1 MDMKDIAL
9 FVMMAI
15 LLVLSI
21 YQTVVISN
29 LAKNSKESYAAGIVQ
44 KMAASTQPPIKII
57 GGALASGRSSS

>member
-29 LAKNSKESYAAGIVQ
+29 LAKNSKESYGVGSTSVPAA
-44 KMAASTQPPIKII
+44 PPTIRNVPRQVRK
-57 GGALASGRSSS
+57 